1 MKSLLLTEE
10 EKKSILGLYSNTINN
25 SKNNSLLTEKYRIK
39 KLMNLNEGVNPS
51 KIFQDVPGLKKL
63 GELLKFSTEG
73 EKGLTKKVD
82 EFVSDLGTYSSR
94 LRNRNINS
102 LEDLLK
108 VAREWQEKNAKRFG
122 SIVDENV
129 LIDRFLK
136 ENNIIEEIETKIIND
151 SLDDIT
157 KKTTK
162 AFDDLDALFGFDD
175 VERATMTDGVKIG
188 EEGSLKTQTQ
198 IDEALTKIKDTK
210 ETVNDM
216 LLEVK
221 RQKAKLGA
229 VDKNFRTTEQQ
240 RLLDILIEQE
250 GKLEK
255 YIKQLGEQENAYV
268 TASEQLDIAK
278 VRNDN
283 TLTYMGKT
291 FDPQVLSPWQR
302 AFYKMGLDKLP
313 EFVTLILRFT
323 MRVLRFQRVKLLQEE
338 LAGNVARLI
347 ELQRMVSSGYQSKE
361 LKQEME
367 FVSKEIENLT
377 MNLQGK
383 DISFDYKGNT
393 PNMYEYFA
401 RFIKGSTGL
410 ESKNISDIWSR
421 IINMV
426 QQSVKDGKITQD
438 EGSTIL
444 KRIKNAYTI
453 TNTSGE
459 PQPKDLTGF
468 FVLKSDLD
476 DLANQAG
483 FEKLTDELP
492 NEGQIVNELKEGQ
505 TDLSSLFRKN
515 LNEIITNLTG
525 VTTKSWWGNFFK
537 GIGRLCINEL
547 ILGLPLNL
555 KYYLKPLAKGFN
567 LKNMVVLVGKIAIS
581 KAIGSYLIGAAAAF
595 LKWGA
600 LMTTMGYT
608 GFSPQECEQIAWS
621 NWTEEMKKYKD
632 KDLGEIT
639 KQIVSIDTST
649 EYDENPATVTSDDPK
664 EKERAQY
671 AKEVNL
677 KFGPL
682 RVKGGEFVMQ
692 VISIWKTLPTQQEL
706 NTYRKQ
712 QQQKLNEN
720 TRVILNKEQEKYQD
734 LFYSLDKESQK
745 TASGSK
751 FVDIMEDGDFYAEN
765 FTPSERKMFIE
776 RTFYRNTYAGGVPEY
791 EELNTAEKIKNTFLT
806 LDNYVPSACVCRKPL
821 AYTEKDITFYG
832 ETKTCKIPICDDYV
846 RILSRSLV
854 NFDNRD
860 KTDIPSD
867 GKSGFLI
874 GDSAKGDSENYS
886 DWKPI
891 EQLKDYVK

>member
-39 KLMNLNEGVNPS
+39 KLMNLNEGVSPS
-51 KIFQDVPGLKKL
+51 KIFEDVPGLKKL
-63 GELLKFSTEG
+63 GELLRFSSEG
-73 EKGLTKKVD
+73 EQGLTKKVD

-102 LEDLLK
+102 LDDLLK
-108 VAREWQEKNAKRFG
+108 AAREWQTQNAKKFG
-122 SIVDENV
+122 SIVDGGA

-157 KKTTK
+157 KTTTK

-229 VDKNFRTTEQQ
+229 VDKNFRTAEQQ

-255 YIKQLGEQENAYV
+255 YIGQLQKQEKAYV

-347 ELQRMVSSGYQSKE
+347 ELQRMVSSGYQSTE
-361 LKQEME
+361 LKRELE
-367 FVSKEIENLT
+367 FVTKEIENLT

-410 ESKNISDIWSR
+410 KSTNISDIWYR
-421 IINMV
+421 IAGMLQESI
-426 QQSVKDGKITQD
+426 KDGKITQD

-444 KRIKNAYTI
+444 KRIKNVYTI
-453 TNTSGE
+453 TNKAGE

-476 DLANQAG
+476 DLAREAG
-483 FEKLTDELP
+483 YEKLTDELP
-492 NEGQIVNELKEGQ
+492 KEGQIVNELKEGQ
-505 TDLSSLFRKN
+505 TDWSSSIRKN
-515 LNEIITNLTG
+515 INEIITNLTG
-525 VTTKSWWGNFFK
+525 VNTKSWWGNFFK

-555 KYYLKPLAKGFN
+555 KYYLRPLSKGFN

-581 KAIGSYLIGAAAAF
+581 KAVSGYLIGAAAAF

-639 KQIVSIDTST
+639 KQIVSIDTSK
-649 EYDENPATVTSDDPK
+649 EYGENPVTATSDDPK

-682 RVKGGEFVMQ
+682 RVKGGEFVME

-745 TASGSK
+745 TASGSE
-751 FVDIMEDGDFYAEN
+751 FVPIMEDGDFYAEN

-806 LDNYVPSACVCRKPL
+806 LDNYAPDACVCRKPL

-846 RILSRSLV
+846 RLLSRKPLS
-854 NFDNRD
+854 FDNRD
-860 KTDIPSD
+860 KTNIPAD
-867 GKSGFLI
+867 GKYGFLI
-874 GDSAKGDSENYS
+874 GNSAKGDSENYS